1 MWWRDR
7 HSAITFDVG
16 AAGLRAVQFRR
27 RGARTELC
35 DALQFELPAAGGAPP
50 PDGVDLATI
59 AHAVEQGRFIGRD
72 VALVLSPPDVQFVPV
87 RVPPQVLAQPPERFQ
102 QAVQFEVS
110 QAARRGSEEMELRAW
125 PLPMAGNQQPNV
137 IAVTL
142 PAAQAAAWCA
152 AADQQQL
159 TLSRIDVAPCALVA
173 LAARTWPPED
183 SESWGVLDL
192 GRRHTTLTLVVG
204 RTPAYIR
211 TLGAC
216 SHDWTQRLAAA
227 FEVPLDV
234 AEELKRRH
242 GIRAPERGVRSGG
255 GDAGRLV
262 GDELAGACASV
273 LREALRG
280 LSAEVGRCFA
290 YLQQAFPEHAPRRL
304 VLGGGGAGLPGLA
317 DLLQGELEIPV
328 CPLAPE
334 PSASRATAIR
344 SDRRIDVRNAAAVG
358 AALLDLEAA

>member
-7 HSAITFDVG
+7 QSAITFDAG

-35 DALQFELPAAGGAPP
+35 DALQFELPGASADPPSAGL
-50 PDGVDLATI
+50 DLATI
-59 AHAVEQGRFIGRD
+59 ARVVEQGRFVGRE
-72 VALVLSPPDVQFVPV
+72 VGLVLSPPDVQFLPV
-87 RVPPQVLAQPPERFQ
+87 RVPPQVLTQPPERFQ

-110 QAARRGSEEMELRAW
+110 QAARRGAEEVELRAW
-125 PLPMAGNQQPNV
+125 PLPMAGHQQPNV

-152 AADQQQL
+152 AAEQQRL
-159 TLSRIDVAPCALVA
+159 TLRRIDVAPCALVA
-173 LAARTWPPED
+173 LAARTWPPD
-183 SESWGVLDL
+183 DGASWGVLDL

-227 FEVPLDV
+227 FEVPLEV

-242 GIRAPERGVRSGG
+242 GIRAPERGVRSSG
-255 GDAGRLV
+255 GDPGRLV

-273 LREALRG
+273 LRDALRA

-290 YLQQAFPEHAPRRL
+290 YLQQAFPEHSPRRL

-317 DLLQGELEIPV
+317 ELLQAELEIPV
-328 CPLAPE
+328 CQLAPE
-334 PSASRATAIR
+334 PSESRAAAVPP
-344 SDRRIDVRNAAAVG
+344 DRRIDVRNAAAVG